1 MTAHQ
6 LTPLAILWSILAVIF
21 FSDAAQASPRPA
33 WWADAQ
39 AQASNNGYVLVDDGE
54 MEVLRREGRAL
65 LMDVRPDYEF
75 AMGHVPGAINMEF
88 HLGDQH
94 ELPMNRAKRLAELL
108 GPDHGRTIVIYCRSF
123 M

>member
-1 MTAHQ
+1 MTAEQ
-6 LTPLAILWSILAVIF
+6 RTPLAILWSLLAVIF
-21 FSDAAQASPRPA
+21 FSDVAQASPRPA

-39 AQASNNGYVLVDDGE
+39 AQASNDGYVLVDDGE
-54 MEVLRREGRAL
+54 MEALRREGRAL

-75 AMGHVPGAINMEF
+75 AMGHVPNAINMEF

-94 ELPMNRAKRLAELL
+94 ELPMSRAKRLAELL